1 MLLTDKNIVQI
12 RLDNE
17 NIDIELNFK
26 TLENIYHFLKDEYMC
41 YVYGVECNNT
51 FDFIADIKNKDYM
64 AVLLYCMSDGR
75 IAIQK
80 IREILNDFKEYEE
93 LVSLVEINLIYQL
106 ITEEDKLLKEEKRE
120 INKEKAFED
129 YFNNFYTRAVVE
141 LKMTIDEFYSM
152 TPYKLK
158 TIIKNID
165 ESKKKGILLAYIDI
179 MKARSSNAEK
189 ENVKVVKDA
198 NEFFDLI

>member
-64 AVLLYCMSDGR
+64 AVLLYCMSNGR

-80 IREILNDFKEYEE
+80 IRDIINNFEEYEE
-93 LVSLVEINLIYQL
+93 LVSLVETNLIYQI
-106 ITEEDKLLKEEKRE
+106 ITEEDKLLKEEKKE
-120 INKEKAFED
+120 VNKEKAFED
-129 YFNNFYTRAVVE
+129 YFNNFYIRAVIE
-141 LKMTIDEFYSM
+141 LKMTIEQFYSM

-158 TIIKNID
+158 TIFKNID
-165 ESKKKGILLAYIDI
+165 ENKKTGIILAYVDI
-179 MKARSSNAEK
+179 MKARNSDTK
-189 ENVKVVKDA
+189 EDSVKVVKDA
-198 NEFFDLI
+198 NEFFNLI